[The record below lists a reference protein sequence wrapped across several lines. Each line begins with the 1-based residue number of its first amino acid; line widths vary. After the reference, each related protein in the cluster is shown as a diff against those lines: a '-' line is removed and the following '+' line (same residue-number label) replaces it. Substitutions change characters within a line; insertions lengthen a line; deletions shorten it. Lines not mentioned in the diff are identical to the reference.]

1 MFATSATISDTGAHP
16 PVIGYPPMQ
25 LGTGMRKSDDRLLA
39 PIALERWESEGGALP
54 PPKRTQF
61 EL

>member
-1 MFATSATISDTGAHP
+1 MFATSETISDTTA
-16 PVIGYPPMQ
+16 Y
-25 LGTGMRKSDDRLLA
+25 RLV
-39 PIALERWESEGGALP
+39 IALERWESEGGALP